1 MLISSVLEKVRIS
14 SAMEKSL
21 CKIQCK
27 PGAVDVKF
35 LFLNLPSKAKHSCV
49 NQLISEEKRDRIHC
63 DLRFIIQGASFS
75 CLRNADFRL
84 KD

>member
-35 LFLNLPSKAKHSCV
+35 LFLNLPSEKKHSCV
-49 NQLISEEKRDRIHC
+49 NQLISEEKRD
-63 DLRFIIQGASFS
+63 RFIIQGASFS

>member
-1 MLISSVLEKVRIS
+1 MLISSVLEKVRVS

-35 LFLNLPSKAKHSCV
+35 LFLNLPS
-49 NQLISEEKRDRIHC
+49 EK
-63 DLRFIIQGASFS
+63 
-75 CLRNADFRL
+75 
-84 KD
+84 KT